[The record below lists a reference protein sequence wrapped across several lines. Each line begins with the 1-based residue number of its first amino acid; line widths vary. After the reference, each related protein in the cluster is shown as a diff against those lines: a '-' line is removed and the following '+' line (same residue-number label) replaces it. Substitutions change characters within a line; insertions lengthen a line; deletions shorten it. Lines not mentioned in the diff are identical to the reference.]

1 MKLYGSLASP
11 YVGRAVLGARWKGMD
26 LPLEAPPGGGIKSP
40 EYLRMNPMGKMPTLE
55 SGGRYIAESM
65 VILEFLDDASPQKP
79 LLPADPVDR
88 AHVRVM
94 GRITDLY
101 VMAHGGGFFRNMNP
115 AARNQAEVDAA
126 AAGLRKGL
134 ADLEHFMGG
143 GPYALG
149 TAPTQ
154 ADCAMLPCLM
164 MMSGIVS
171 MFGIANML
179 EGRSRLEAWMK
190 FMQAEPVAGPFAKEY
205 SAAIQA
211 FLSGRR

>member
-11 YVGRAVLGARWKGMD
+11 YVGRAVLGARWKGLD
-26 LPLEAPPGGGIKSP
+26 LPLQAPPGGGIKSP

-55 SGGRYIAESM
+55 SGGRFIAESM
-65 VILEFLDDASPQKP
+65 VILEYLDDASPQKS

-88 AHVRVM
+88 AHVRLM

-101 VMAHGGGFFRNMNP
+101 VMAHGGGLFRNMNP
-115 AARNQAEVDAA
+115 AQRNQADVDAA
-126 AAGLRKGL
+126 VAGLRKGL
-134 ADLEHFMGG
+134 ADLEHFMGN

-149 TAPTQ
+149 KEPSQ

-171 MFGIANML
+171 LFGIANLL
-179 EGRSRLEAWMK
+179 EGRPKLEAWMK
-190 FMQAEPVAGPFAKEY
+190 FLQTEPVAGPFMQEY
-205 SAAIQA
+205 AAAIQA